1 MRIPIYELVKRCRMS
16 RERMGKILRMTFL
29 APDIIKAIFDGTYPK
44 TLSLNKITEHEIP
57 LLWSEQRKINP
68 IFLSY
73 SQKYWVSKSY
83 LSDKT
88 SSRDI
93 YLKWCIA

>member
-1 MRIPIYELVKRCRMS
+1 MHEWNKILETERIPIYELAKRCRMS
-16 RERMGKILRMTFL
+16 RERMGKILCMTFL

-68 IFLSY
+68 IFLIIF
-73 SQKYWVSKSY
+73 SKV
-83 LSDKT
+83 LDFNKLFK
-88 SSRDI
+88 R
-93 YLKWCIA
+93 